1 MMKMPRIDMQATG
14 KRIKTLRKNCGV
26 TVEQLCELLQ
36 LAAPR
41 AIYKW
46 QRGDTL
52 PTLDN
57 LIMLA
62 SIFGTTMDNIIVK
75 EEAGGDEKDPPVS
88 VSCIEMEK
96 EHAA

>member
-14 KRIKTLRKNCGV
+14 KRIQTLRKNCGV
-26 TVEQLCELLQ
+26 TVEQLCEMLQ

-75 EEAGGDEKDPPVS
+75 EEAGGDEKDTHVS